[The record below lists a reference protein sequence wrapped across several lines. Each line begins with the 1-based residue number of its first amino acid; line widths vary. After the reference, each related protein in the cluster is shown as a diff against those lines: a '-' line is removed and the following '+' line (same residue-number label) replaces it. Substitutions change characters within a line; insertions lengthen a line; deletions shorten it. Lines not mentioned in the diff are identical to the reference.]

1 MAYTP
6 DLSKL
11 DYSDI
16 KSDLKTYLQS
26 QDKFKDYDF
35 EGSNINVLLDI
46 LAYNTWKNNFY
57 TNMAFTETYL
67 DSAQRRQSVVSHA
80 KELNYLPKSRV
91 SSKMLLNLTFSVPL
105 GDTPST
111 ITIPEKT
118 PFVARC
124 NNKNY
129 VFYNEESVVVTPN
142 DGSYTYTGLPVYE
155 GRYLNEYYTIDDIR
169 NQDLIIRN
177 NGVDISSVR
186 VFVSPS
192 ENDLETQTEYIYK
205 NSLYG
210 VGAEDKVF
218 YIEPYYD
225 DQYIIQFGQNVFG
238 VDPEAGNVVR
248 IEYRITAGERANG
261 INNIA
266 AQDTIDGYDTLVTK
280 QDLSRGGAERESTES
295 IRFFAPKYLQ
305 IQNRTITETDY
316 SVLLKNEFPEI
327 QAVNVFGG
335 EKLNPPLYGKVVVAV
350 DLQNIDGLSDA
361 TRTRISDYLSDKTPI
376 AIEPVIQTAKFM
388 YARVVSRVFYDVNAT
403 RKSTGDID
411 TLVRDTISNYS
422 YTNLED
428 FRKTLRYSKLVKMID
443 DSDESILSNDTDILG
458 IIALQPNLR
467 QATYYNFSFE
477 NELEP
482 DEYLSSTSTT
492 TINKYSKRYEPA
504 VYTSRF
510 TYVDRAVY
518 IQDDSLGNL
527 DIVYEASDGIV
538 PYVRKI
544 GTVNYT
550 TGEVKINSLTVTD
563 FGGNAIKVY
572 GKFVNKDIAPAKD
585 RILSILPEDISITVT
600 GTRT

>member
-6 DLSKL
+6 NLTKL
-11 DYSDI
+11 DYADI

-91 SSKMLLNLTFSVPL
+91 SSKMLLDITFAVPL

-124 NNKNY
+124 NSKNY
-129 VFYNEESVVVTPN
+129 TFYNEQSVVVTPN
-142 DGSYTYTGLPVYE
+142 DGVYKYTGLPVYE
-155 GRYLNEYYTIDDIR
+155 GRYLNEFYTINDIR
-169 NQDLIIRN
+169 NQQLIIRN

-186 VFVSPS
+186 VFVAPS
-192 ENDLETQTEYIYK
+192 ENDLGTETEYVYRT
-205 NSLYG
+205 SLYD
-210 VGAEDKVF
+210 VDSDDQVF

-238 VDPEAGNVVR
+238 VDPEPGNVVR

-261 INNIA
+261 INNIV
-266 AQDTIDGYDTLVTK
+266 AQNAISSYDTIVSK
-280 QDLSRGGAERESTES
+280 QDVSRGGAEREDTES

-350 DLQNIDGLSDA
+350 DLQDIDGLSDA
-361 TRTRISDYLSDKTPI
+361 TRTRISEYLSDKTPI

-388 YARVVSRVFYDVNAT
+388 YARVISRIFYDVNQT
-403 RKSTGDID
+403 RKSAGDID
-411 TLVRDTISNYS
+411 TLARNTISNYS

-443 DSDESILSNDTDILG
+443 DADDSILSNDTDVWG
-458 IIALQPNLR
+458 IVALQPNLR

-482 DEYLSSTSTT
+482 DEYISQTDTSTVQT
-492 TINKYSKRYEPA
+492 YSSKYEPA
-504 VYTSRF
+504 ISTSRF
-510 TYVDRAVY
+510 TYVDRTVY

-527 DIVYEASDGIV
+527 DIVYETSDGIV

-544 GTVNYT
+544 GTVDYT
-550 TGEVKINSLTVTD
+550 TGQVKINSLTVTD

-572 GKFVNKDIAPAKD
+572 GRFVNKDIAPAKD
-585 RILSILPEDISITVT
+585 RILSILPEDISLDVV
-600 GTRT
+600 GVRV